1 MDCSR
6 MDQWLDEWMDGVLS
20 ESELSELEGHATNC
34 VECAGKLEAAR
45 QLKTMLSELPEELD
59 VPLESQLKWRNA
71 VKAEARHAKMRR
83 LYRFAGAAAAVL
95 VCAFGAFYAFKPNAA
110 RQLDAAQP
118 MAMNDTVVMSESAAA
133 GSYVMKAAEAAPEVF
148 AVEAD
153 GEYAEQTMMLD
164 DEEIGV
170 AAYAEPMREVNMS
183 VQKLDEACAAIEDL
197 AGEYEGSFEAQNFES
212 DGAAC
217 ANLYIRLPGENADDF
232 MAAALGLGEAEP
244 FDAGSFKGESASIL
258 LVLREAQP

>member
-6 MDQWLDEWMDGVLS
+6 MDQWLDEWMDGALS
-20 ESELSELEGHATNC
+20 ESELLELEGHAANC
-34 VECAGKLEAAR
+34 DECAGKLEAAR
-45 QLKTMLSELPEELD
+45 QLKAMLSELPEELD

-71 VKAEARHAKMRR
+71 VKAEARRAKMRR

-95 VCAFGAFYAFKPNAA
+95 VCAFGAFYALKPNTAK
-110 RQLDAAQP
+110 LDAAQP
-118 MAMNDTVVMSESAAA
+118 MAMNEVFEASESAAA
-133 GSYVMKAAEAAPEVF
+133 GSYAMKAAEAAPEVY

-153 GEYAEQTMMLD
+153 GEAADQAVLLE

-170 AAYAEPMREVNMS
+170 AAYAEPMREVNLS

-197 AGEYEGSFEAQNFES
+197 AGEYEGSFEAQYFES

-244 FDAGSFKGESASIL
+244 FEAGSFKGESASIL